1 MIVRA
6 CGLRGPSRQ
15 LLFLRS
21 IPTFTVPIRTHL
33 KVFPPKS
40 YVYASTFPP
49 ASAGARRKLEG
60 EPRKDEQPDD
70 LRPETIQ
77 KPGPVASDGV
87 PKTDALLTEQTMSN
101 KEQRK
106 ADWAIMKEMARYLWP
121 KVCKSRLSLSVA
133 LTERA
138 G

>member
-1 MIVRA
+1 M
-6 CGLRGPSRQ
+6 
-15 LLFLRS
+15 
-21 IPTFTVPIRTHL
+21 PIRTRL
-33 KVFPPKS
+33 RAFPPIS
-40 YVYASTFPP
+40 FVCASTFRPIK
-49 ASAGARRKLEG
+49 AQARDRPQVELRKE
-60 EPRKDEQPDD
+60 EQADS

-77 KPGPVASDGV
+77 KPGPVAPDGA

-121 KVCKSRLSLSVA
+121 KARRLRPSLGKG
-133 LTERA
+133 LTERV